1 MEMTYRM
8 TIAGCERE
16 LPLCR
21 GERYAVHRRVYHVWR
36 CGDHQGLRAGTAQ
49 TRARARRDDHG
60 GGQGHSASV
69 RDGGAGRENR
79 YLVARK
85 APKVYMRDVVS
96 TEVRSITTQ
105 AQQTLYLSGEDAQ
118 YLQGKRVLI
127 VDDVVSTGESIA
139 ALERLVVQLGGEIA
153 GRMTVLAEGEAQN
166 RGDIIYL
173 EKLPTF
179 HPDGTVMA

>member
-1 MEMTYRM
+1 MAAQ
-8 TIAGCERE
+8 AG
-16 LPLCR
+16 
-21 GERYAVHRRVYHVWR
+21 
-36 CGDHQGLRAGTAQ
+36 
-49 TRARARRDDHG
+49 
-60 GGQGHSASV
+60 
-69 RDGGAGRENR
+69 ENR